1 MIFTD
6 EISKIDSMLID
17 LMNQELENLSYEGIQ
32 EYPFNEGTIIQN
44 YKEQDILLLHL
55 KLSNAFI
62 IEIDSEDKA
71 NQLDVLSS
79 NSYRLRCASE
89 SLSNVF
95 WNLDELNYF
104 DRNSGNEMF
113 DSNSFNSAIDMLGRA
128 QVYINDMHFDIFNEL
143 NENLRL
149 SIN

>member
-1 MIFTD
+1 MLKLDCIHEIF
-6 EISKIDSMLID
+6 
-17 LMNQELENLSYEGIQ
+17 ENLLYVGIE
-32 EYPFNEGTIIQN
+32 EYPFNKGTIIQN

-62 IEIDSEDKA
+62 IEINSEDKA

-89 SLSNVF
+89 SLSDVV
-95 WNLDELNYF
+95 WNLDELTSF
-104 DRNSGNEMF
+104 NSGIF
-113 DSNSFNSAIDMLGRA
+113 DSNSFNSAIDMLERA
-128 QVYINDMHFDIFNEL
+128 QAYINDMHIDIFNEL

-149 SIN
+149 PIN